1 MLESR
6 FVVDVANIVLTKVG
20 LSNSSEPDFALLD
33 NLIRALRVRAQFPNI
48 KIFLVIADS
57 RLRSN
62 QWHSELLKMEWCNE
76 VEWVRVRS
84 QPNVE
89 NGENVDQYI
98 FQCAMQF
105 VCKQF
110 KGEISVV
117 TGDHFRD
124 IFKGGATSPA
134 MRVFD
139 EIQRG
144 SDDKIYCSNS
154 QLTAVFEDMIL
165 TPTFDSEKNPLF
177 NPQGPSDLLNRYFA
191 AKYATHKPEVRG
203 NRPGPI
209 INIMCSEPAWDKL
222 EPNTL

>member
-1 MLESR
+1 
-6 FVVDVANIVLTKVG
+6 
-20 LSNSSEPDFALLD
+20 
-33 NLIRALRVRAQFPNI
+33 
-48 KIFLVIADS
+48 
-57 RLRSN
+57 
-62 QWHSELLKMEWCNE
+62 
-76 VEWVRVRS
+76 
-84 QPNVE
+84 
-89 NGENVDQYI
+89 
-98 FQCAMQF
+98 MQF

-165 TPTFDSEKNPLF
+165 TPTFDSAKNPLF

-191 AKYATHKPEVRG
+191 AKYATHDAAKQLNQRATLT
-203 NRPGPI
+203 RPASTAADSLAPGGRHDPVPARSRRRIGGQSFFLSGPSGSAKRQLAHLAHTI
-209 INIMCSEPAWDKL
+209 REFHV
-222 EPNTL
+222 